1 MEEIVYPKTLVV
13 MLEIAQAKVEELGL
27 ALEQAQATIDRLTM
41 VAQTEQQ
48 SADEAKALITIWRK
62 IADDL
67 VYTEHD
73 DYSHLHSRKE
83 DPCVRCVAHNAYH
96 EQIDRENNP

>member
-1 MEEIVYPKTLVV
+1 MEEQIVLPKTLVAIIEKQQ
-13 MLEIAQAKVEELGL
+13 EI
-27 ALEQAQATIDRLTM
+27 IDRLEM
-41 VAQTEQQ
+41 VAQTAQIE
-48 SADEAKALITIWRK
+48 ADEAKTLVAIWRE

-96 EQIDRENNP
+96 EQVNREDNP

>member
-1 MEEIVYPKTLVV
+1 MEEQIVLPKT
-13 MLEIAQAKVEELGL
+13 MLAIIEKQQAI
-27 ALEQAQATIDRLTM
+27 IDRLEMIAMT
-41 VAQTEQQ
+41 AQLE
-48 SADEAKALITIWRK
+48 ADEAKATIQIWRA

-73 DYSHLHSRKE
+73 DYSHLHTRKE

-96 EQIDRENNP
+96 EQVNREENQ

>member
-1 MEEIVYPKTLVV
+1 MEEIVYPKTMVAII
-13 MLEIAQAKVEELGL
+13 EKQQAI
-27 ALEQAQATIDRLTM
+27 IDRLEM
-41 VAQTEQQ
+41 IAQTAQIE
-48 SADEAKALITIWRK
+48 ADEAKALVAIWRE

-73 DYSHLHSRKE
+73 DFSHLHTRKE

-96 EQIDRENNP
+96 EQVNREDNP

>member
-1 MEEIVYPKTLVV
+1 MEEQIVLPKTLVAIIEKQQ
-13 MLEIAQAKVEELGL
+13 EI
-27 ALEQAQATIDRLTM
+27 IDRLEM
-41 VAQTEQQ
+41 VAQTAQIE
-48 SADEAKALITIWRK
+48 ADEAKALVAIWRE
-62 IADDL
+62 IADEL

-96 EQIDRENNP
+96 EQVNREDNP

>member
-1 MEEIVYPKTLVV
+1 MEEQIVLPKTLVAIIEKQQ
-13 MLEIAQAKVEELGL
+13 EI
-27 ALEQAQATIDRLTM
+27 IDRLEM
-41 VAQTEQQ
+41 IAQTAQIE
-48 SADEAKALITIWRK
+48 ADEAKTLVAIWRE

-67 VYTEHD
+67 VYAEHD

-96 EQIDRENNP
+96 EQVNREDNP